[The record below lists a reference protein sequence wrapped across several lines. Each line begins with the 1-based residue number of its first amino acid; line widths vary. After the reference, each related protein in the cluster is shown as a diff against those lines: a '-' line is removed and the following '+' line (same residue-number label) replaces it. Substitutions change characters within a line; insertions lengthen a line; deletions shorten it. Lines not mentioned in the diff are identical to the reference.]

1 MRGTPDPLSYF
12 RQLEAKPFDHDF
24 FQVLRRLECLY
35 ADKPRLGRALRP
47 VDEPL
52 RLAQEPSMS
61 FAPAALSS
69 FSQSGEGRAPRLE
82 QRFFGLLGPNGP
94 LPLHLTDFARE
105 RLMHHGDKTFV
116 RFLDV
121 FHHRFLALFYRAWA
135 QAQPTVSLDRP
146 QEDRF
151 GVYVGSLIGVGTA
164 NLAQRDAAGD
174 HAKLYYSGLLSRQ
187 VRNRDGLQAW
197 LAGFFN
203 IPVSVEQFVGHWM
216 RLPEED
222 RTRIG
227 VDTEGARVAIGAVL
241 GTAVWDRQHK
251 FRVELGPLTLT
262 QYESFLPGGSAI
274 AKLVAL
280 VRQYTCFELEW
291 DARLRLVK
299 REVPK
304 TRLGRFGRLG
314 WTTWLGEYLRKGD
327 AADLT
332 LEAERV
338 WKRHEAFDARRETSA
353 AEMMSV

>member
-1 MRGTPDPLSYF
+1 MRGTTDPLSYF

-24 FQVLRRLECLY
+24 FQVLRRFECLY
-35 ADKPRLGRALRP
+35 SDKPRLGRALRP

-69 FSQSGEGRAPRLE
+69 FSPSGAGRAPRLE

-121 FHHRFLALFYRAWA
+121 FHHRFLEMFYRAWA
-135 QAQPTVSLDRP
+135 QAQPTVCLDRP

-151 GVYVGSLIGVGTA
+151 AVYVGSLIGVGTPH
-164 NLAQRDAAGD
+164 LARRDAVGD

-197 LAGFFN
+197 LAGFFR
-203 IPVSVEQFVGHWM
+203 IPVSVEQFVGHWL
-216 RLPEED
+216 RLPAED

-227 VDTEGARVAIGAVL
+227 VDSDGARVAVGAVL
-241 GTAVWDRQHK
+241 GAAVWDRQHK
-251 FRVELGPLTLT
+251 FRIELGPLTLQ
-262 QYESFLPGGSAI
+262 QYESFLPGGASI

-280 VRQYTCFELEW
+280 VRQYACLELEW
-291 DARLRLVK
+291 DARLRLVQ

-314 WTTWLGEYLRKGD
+314 WTTWLGEYLRTED
-327 AADLT
+327 AADVT
-332 LEAERV
+332 LEAERLL
-338 WKRHEAFDARRETSA
+338 KRHEAVAGRRKATA
-353 AEMMSV
+353 PAMVAV